1 MIQWYN
7 MLQWNET
14 DHLYFSLM
22 IKKKYLIFCHHN
34 IFFTIVYAQSKIC
47 DLKISACTVNDHR
60 AVVVNIVKW
69 SVGRRWVIYFPITK
83 ILPGI
88 LLRVQFLV
96 HTLHSSCKQT
106 FSNSIQSVSIARKK
120 IWSQKSLFDS
130 YISIHWNNLRDVL
143 SPNLLIISNIS
154 KYPKDG
160 GGYAVELVE
169 TTILLLKTDTLPSV

>member
-1 MIQWYN
+1 MWSEDIRLHGEWPSGCSSKHSKVKRWTALGN
-7 MLQWNET
+7 L
-14 DHLYFSLM
+14 FSNYQD
-22 IKKKYLIFCHHN
+22 ITGDI
-34 IFFTIVYAQSKIC
+34 TPG
-47 DLKISACTVNDHR
+47 TV
-60 AVVVNIVKW
+60 
-69 SVGRRWVIYFPITK
+69 
-83 ILPGI
+83 
-88 LLRVQFLV
+88 LV

-106 FSNSIQSVSIARKK
+106 FSNSIFYIYKENM
-120 IWSQKSLFDS
+120 IQKTLFDF